1 MAASNSVPDSFTLF
15 SFLDEVESRVEM
27 LRRQALTVK
36 QDQASLL
43 LVLDQ
48 LKEESLQSAI
58 SPGK

>member
-15 SFLDEVESRVEM
+15 SFLDEVESRVEI